1 MERTSCGA
9 EVAPGEVQ
17 RLSRRT
23 FAPTKRRNPCF
34 KRTDSP
40 LLTLDYAPECKLLSM
55 QAASIQIGE
64 LAKRTTL
71 SVDAIRFYEKRQLL
85 PKAAR
90 STGGFRL
97 YSTDDL
103 ERPLFIRQIHGL
115 GFSLREIRE
124 LVDLRTKKVDACET
138 VRELLKHKLT
148 DIRAKR
154 RELEELETQLTA
166 DLRKCNKELL
176 HRKRHTA
183 CACPVLDEVAK

>member
-1 MERTSCGA
+1 
-9 EVAPGEVQ
+9 
-17 RLSRRT
+17 
-23 FAPTKRRNPCF
+23 
-34 KRTDSP
+34 
-40 LLTLDYAPECKLLSM
+40 M
-55 QAASIQIGE
+55 QTAFIQIGE

-71 SVDAIRFYEKRQLL
+71 SIDAIRFYEKRQLL
-85 PKAAR
+85 PKPPR

-103 ERPLFIRQIHGL
+103 ERLLFIRQIHGL

-124 LVDLRTKKVDACET
+124 LVELRTRKVDACET
-138 VRELLKHKLT
+138 VRELLKHKLIV
-148 DIRAKR
+148 IRAKR
-154 RELEELETQLTA
+154 RELEELETQLMT

>member
-1 MERTSCGA
+1 METQ
-9 EVAPGEVQ
+9 P
-17 RLSRRT
+17 
-23 FAPTKRRNPCF
+23 
-34 KRTDSP
+34 
-40 LLTLDYAPECKLLSM
+40 
-55 QAASIQIGE
+55 IQIGE
-64 LAKRTTL
+64 LARRASL
-71 SVDAIRFYEKRQLL
+71 SVDAIRFYERRSLL

-103 ERPLFIRQIHGL
+103 ERLLFIRQIHGL

-124 LVDLRTKKVDACET
+124 LVELRTRKVDACET

-148 DIRAKR
+148 VIRAKR
-154 RELEELETQLTA
+154 RELEELETQLMT

-183 CACPVLDEVAK
+183 CACPVLDEAAK